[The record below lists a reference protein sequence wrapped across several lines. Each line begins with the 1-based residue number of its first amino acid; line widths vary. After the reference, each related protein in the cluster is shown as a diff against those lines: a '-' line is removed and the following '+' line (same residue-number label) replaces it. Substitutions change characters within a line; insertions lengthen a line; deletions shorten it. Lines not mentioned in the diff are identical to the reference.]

1 MLKFFFSLIQGQ
13 KDKEKDLSKNTTNS
27 VSAPLN
33 TDSSKVTISSNA
45 LLLLSE
51 QNIIFRHLP
60 PINESRR
67 RSFSEIISKPNHTN
81 PTTIQKT
88 SLPKELSIVSERT
101 LAFQEILVLRA
112 ERAERRKSIVD
123 VDISQIKKRSKASV

>member
-1 MLKFFFSLIQGQ
+1 MLKFFSSLIQGQ
-13 KDKEKDLSKNTTNS
+13 KDKVQDFEKDLSKKTTNS
-27 VSAPLN
+27 APL

-67 RSFSEIISKPNHTN
+67 RSFSETISKPNHIN

-123 VDISQIKKRSKASV
+123 VDISQIKKR

>member
-1 MLKFFFSLIQGQ
+1 MLKFFSSLIQGQ
-13 KDKEKDLSKNTTNS
+13 KDKVQDFEKETTN
-27 VSAPLN
+27 SAPLN
-33 TDSSKVTISSNA
+33 TDSSKVTISINA

-67 RSFSEIISKPNHTN
+67 RSFSETISKPNHIN

-88 SLPKELSIVSERT
+88 SLQKELSIVSE
-101 LAFQEILVLRA
+101 
-112 ERAERRKSIVD
+112 
-123 VDISQIKKRSKASV
+123 